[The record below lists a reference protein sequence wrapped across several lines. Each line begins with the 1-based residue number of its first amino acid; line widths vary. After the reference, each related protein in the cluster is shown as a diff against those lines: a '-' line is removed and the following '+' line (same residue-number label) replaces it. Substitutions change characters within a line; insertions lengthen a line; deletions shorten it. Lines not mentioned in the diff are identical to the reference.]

1 MLTPGQKNVL
11 QFIQAEQRKGLTP
24 STREIQEH
32 FGFASQTSVMQYLAA
47 LERKGF
53 LQRHARKA
61 RALRISQVIAAI
73 YGFLC
78 LAALL
83 LIPASLGGWFGMAR
97 DPLAGIFAIL
107 LGAPWSYL
115 LNFIPNLGV
124 WFNVAAVAL
133 GSPGESEAR
142 T

>member
-1 MLTPGQKNVL
+1 M
-11 QFIQAEQRKGLTP
+11 
-24 STREIQEH
+24 
-32 FGFASQTSVMQYLAA
+32 
-47 LERKGF
+47 
-53 LQRHARKA
+53 
-61 RALRISQVIAAI
+61 RISQVIAAI

-133 GSPGESEAR
+133 GMTMNFLIILVLGNLLSRVRR
-142 T
+142 TAPR